1 MRRLPTTARIAALSI
16 LLALLSNLALLGFI
30 HFRTHDDALGALRQ
44 RVTEQ
49 ADVLGDVY
57 ASGGRR
63 ALTDAITHGLTDDPA
78 LILALMDSRGRLL
91 IGNLSAPLRTD
102 PRSRD
107 YQTGLLAVG
116 RPARL
121 KEAGFV
127 VRGFPGEGWLV
138 SGRSFDERLTLQ
150 RTLERSLI
158 VALLLSLL
166 LGIACGVLVARYVGL
181 RVEAIVRAVDEIGEG
196 DLSRRAPVAGGND
209 AFDRLSVRIN
219 RMVGRIAG
227 LMDEL
232 RLITDGL
239 AHDLRS
245 PVGRLRSRI
254 ESALATDD
262 EGQRDLLLGGVLEEA
277 DALTRML
284 ATVIEI
290 SRSEAMTGRKRFAR
304 IDPTALVG
312 ELAEMYE
319 PLAEEAGVRL
329 RVEAP
334 APAPVPAFMG
344 HRQLLAQAMSNLV
357 DNALLHGASGG
368 QVTLSAG
375 VAAHGM
381 VRLGV
386 ADRGPGIAP
395 ADHAEALRRFGRLDS
410 SRSAPGAGLGLA
422 LASAVAHLHGGRLEL
437 ADAAPGLK
445 ATILLPLD
453 TRPPP
458 S

>member
-1 MRRLPTTARIAALSI
+1 VARLPTTARIAALSI
-16 LLALLSNLALLGFI
+16 LLALLSNLALIGFI

-44 RVTEQ
+44 RVSEQ
-49 ADVLGDVY
+49 ADVLADLH
-57 ASGGRR
+57 ASGGRW
-63 ALTDAITHGLTDDPA
+63 ALADAINHALRDDSTLIVA
-78 LILALMDSRGRLL
+78 LVDGEGRVVA
-91 IGNLSAPLRTD
+91 GNLVETRLADFHSSGFQTGELRT
-102 PRSRD
+102 RHG
-107 YQTGLLAVG
+107 T
-116 RPARL
+116 RP
-121 KEAGFV
+121 KESGFV
-127 VRGFPGEGWLV
+127 VRTFPGGDMLV

-150 RTLERSLI
+150 RTLERSLF
-158 VALLLSLL
+158 VALALSLL
-166 LGIACGVLVARYVGL
+166 LGVACGLLIARYVGQ
-181 RVEAIVRAVDEIGEG
+181 RVGAIVDAVDEIGEG
-196 DLSRRAPVAGGND
+196 DLSRRAPVLGGGSD
-209 AFDRLSVRIN
+209 AFDRLSARIN
-219 RMVGRIAG
+219 RMMDRIAA

-232 RLITDGL
+232 RVITDSL

-254 ESALATDD
+254 ERALATEDD
-262 EGQRDLLLGGVLEEA
+262 ALRDQLLAGVLEEA

-284 ATVIEI
+284 TTVIEI
-290 SRSEAMTGRKRFAR
+290 SRSEAMAGRQRFAR
-304 IDPTALVG
+304 IDPAALVG

-329 RVEAP
+329 QVDVASP
-334 APAPVPAFMG
+334 QAIMG

-368 QVTLSAG
+368 CVTLSTAPAG
-375 VAAHGM
+375 PGM

-386 ADRGPGIAP
+386 SDRGPGIAP

-437 ADAAPGLK
+437 DDARPGLV
-445 ATILLPLD
+445 ANILLPLD
-453 TRPPP
+453 TRPAA

>member
-1 MRRLPTTARIAALSI
+1 MSI
-16 LLALLSNLALLGFI
+16 LLALLSNLALIGFI
-30 HFRTHDDALGALRQ
+30 HFRTHDDALGTLRQ

-49 ADVLGDVY
+49 ADVLAFVH
-57 ASGGRR
+57 ASGGRK
-63 ALTDAITHGLTDDPA
+63 ALTDAIRHGLADDPA
-78 LILALMDSRGRLL
+78 LILALMDSRGRILT
-91 IGNLSAPLRTD
+91 GNLAAPPRAD
-102 PRSRD
+102 PRIGG
-107 YQTGLLAVG
+107 YQSGLLSVG
-116 RPARL
+116 RPPRL

-127 VRGFPGEGWLV
+127 VRSFPNDSWLV
-138 SGRSFDERLTLQ
+138 SGRTFDERLTLQ
-150 RTLERSLI
+150 RTLQRSLI

-166 LGIACGVLVARYVGL
+166 LGVACGVLIARYVGM
-181 RVEAIVRAVDEIGEG
+181 RVEAIVRAVDDIGDG
-196 DLSRRAPVAGGND
+196 DLSRRAPVAGGKD

-219 RMVGRIAG
+219 RMLDRIAG

-232 RLITDGL
+232 RLVTDGL

-254 ESALATDD
+254 ERALAVDD
-262 EGQRDLLLGGVLEEA
+262 EAQRDVLLAGVIDEA

-284 ATVIEI
+284 TTVMEI
-290 SRSEAMTGRKRFAR
+290 TRSEAMTGRKRFAP
-304 IDPTALVG
+304 IDPAALVG

-329 RVEAP
+329 RVAIDGPP
-334 APAPVPAFMG
+334 AAFMG

-357 DNALLHGASGG
+357 DNALKHGAAGG

-375 VAAHGM
+375 SAGPGM

-410 SRSAPGAGLGLA
+410 SRSTPGAGLGLA
-422 LASAVAHLHGGRLEL
+422 LASAVAHLHGGRLAL
-437 ADAAPGLK
+437 ADAGPGLA

-453 TRPPP
+453 TRPAAP
-458 S
+458 